1 MAKTIVSVRDM
12 VVEFRN
18 KTKKFRALKGVNV
31 DIEEGTT
38 FAVVGE
44 SGSGK
49 TTFGRAVMG
58 INKIHSGSV
67 FFDDKLVFGKPLNLH
82 KSNLQIFNYL
92 KEMEIDATQT
102 ASILNEYIDAVKVA
116 YFLYIKNQKFNPKT
130 KTLKDLST
138 PKIVLEDRASLV
150 TPKSEKVFN
159 KVESWQKEIVKALL
173 EIIRLQQST
182 IRFLDH
188 VDKYAKQLTPDMF
201 EAIRTKARNTHVLVR
216 DVKTE
221 ANKVYLNVARV
232 NQIRNDFLSE
242 KYSLEKFFELLLV
255 ELQKSAISQN
265 KLQDS
270 IQEIIWSQ
278 EQNIALSSKKKERE
292 AFKEKY
298 KALVNI
304 KRTQFVEETTKYISD
319 VEANKPGVSD
329 EWLDDAKRML
339 STIWS
344 YNTVNI
350 EAIKEYINNYKSNSV
365 EKNNEL
371 LNSFKNSDIEVEIKN
386 FHEEYV
392 LKNINDEDVVSSL
405 KAKVAYVDNLLIEDT
420 IEDKETIKLVYA
432 IKGWTYS
439 MSDKMIKDYR
449 DLIKLLDLESLDSI
463 INNLEILK
471 PLNKKGVHENKKVMQ
486 MIFQDPAASLNDRLP
501 IIEIISEGLYNYPE
515 LYKNDE
521 SRKVYFEWY
530 NKKHPTKPI
539 KSMHRINDENV
550 RRFIIEQSIKS
561 VGLLPEHLSRYPH
574 EFSGGQRQRIGIAR
588 ALVMKPKL
596 IIADEPISA
605 LDVSIRAQVL
615 NLFKKFQ
622 DDLKITYIFVAHDLS
637 IVRHVAD
644 RIAVIYRG
652 QIVELAPAEELFN
665 NPLHPYTRALLSAIP
680 HPDPNQ
686 KEFDFVVYDEEKEHP
701 DYLTD
706 FPNFKQ
712 IKPGHYVWSNR
723 RELVEIMKKLM
734 DSNK

>member
-18 KTKKFRALKGVNV
+18 KTKKFRALKGINV
-31 DIEEGTT
+31 DIKEGTT

-82 KSNLQIFNYL
+82 KSNLQILDYI
-92 KEMEIDATQT
+92 KAMEIEATQT
-102 ASILNEYIDAVKVA
+102 ATILNEYIDAVKVA

-130 KTLKDLST
+130 KKLKDLKSE
-138 PKIVLEDRASLV
+138 KIIIEDREVLV
-150 TPKSEKVFN
+150 NEKSEKVFK
-159 KVESWQKEIVKALL
+159 KVENWQKEIVKALL
-173 EIIRLQQST
+173 EIIRIQQST

-188 VDKYAKQLTPDMF
+188 IDKYAKELTPEMF

-221 ANKVYLNVARV
+221 ANKIYLNVARV
-232 NQIRNDFLSE
+232 NQIRHDYLNE
-242 KYSLEKFFELLLV
+242 KLSLEKFFELILV

-265 KLQDS
+265 KLQDA
-270 IQEIIWSQ
+270 IEDIIWSQ
-278 EQNIALSSKKKERE
+278 EQNIALTSKKKERE
-292 AFKEKY
+292 EFKEKF

-304 KRTQFVEETTKYISD
+304 KRSQFVEETTKYILD
-319 VEANKPGVSD
+319 VENKKPGVSD
-329 EWLDDAKRML
+329 VYLDEAKKLL
-339 STIWS
+339 STVWS
-344 YNTVNI
+344 YKTVNI
-350 EAIKEYINNYKSNSV
+350 EAIKEYINSYESNTI

-371 LNSFKNSDIEVEIKN
+371 LNSFKNSDIELEIKN

-392 LKNINDEDVVSSL
+392 LKNIKNEEVIKSL
-405 KAKVAYVDNLLIEDT
+405 KSKIDYVENLLNEDT
-420 IEDKETIKLVYA
+420 IEDADTIKFVYA

-439 MSDKMIKDYR
+439 MSEKMIKEYR

-463 INNLEILK
+463 INNLDILK
-471 PLNKKGVHENKKVMQ
+471 PLNKKGVHENKKIMQ

-521 SRKVYFEWY
+521 SRKLFFEWY
-530 NKKHPTKPI
+530 NKNHSDKPI
-539 KSMHRINDENV
+539 KSMHRINDEDV

-644 RIAVIYRG
+644 TIAVIYRG
-652 QIVELAPAEELFN
+652 QIVEMAPAEELFN

-686 KEFDFVVYDEEKEHP
+686 KEFNFIVYDEQKEHP

-723 RELVEIMKKLM
+723 RELVEMMKKIM